1 MRSRKAPASMARCFY
16 HAMACAF
23 VSALLLSVCAAAQ
36 QPAQRKRAPRMTT
49 DDVMQPVAATPDDAV
64 DTKAAD
70 GKAEAGKP
78 EAAKGE
84 KQAVSA
90 DEAAWRERVSQ
101 AREKAKAAERA
112 AEEGELR
119 ITSLRNELGV
129 SGRSPQAR
137 NQTAADLEAAG
148 QKLKEL
154 RAQSSE
160 ASADLKALLEYG
172 KDKGYSEAA
181 GPKATT
187 AEGKANEDYYRG
199 RYAELNEE
207 IQTAERRMQ
216 LYTDRISDLQ
226 QRILN
231 NGSAG
236 AGKKGGDNFTLAQL
250 QQDKEEAQHSFDEA
264 KAAKSR
270 ALEKR
275 DALIEEARRA
285 GLPPGIFR

>member
-1 MRSRKAPASMARCFY
+1 MRSRKAPASLARCFY

-23 VSALLLSVCAAAQ
+23 ALTLLFAVCAAAQ
-36 QPAQRKRAPRMTT
+36 QPAQRKRAPRMTS
-49 DDVMQPVAATPDDAV
+49 DDVSQPVASTPDDAG
-64 DTKAAD
+64 DTKPVD

-78 EAAKGE
+78 EAAKGDRKE
-84 KQAVSA
+84 VSVE
-90 DEAAWRERVSQ
+90 EAAWRERVSQ

-137 NQTAADLEAAG
+137 NQTAADLETAG
-148 QKLKEL
+148 QKLKDL
-154 RAQSSE
+154 RTQSSE

-172 KDKGYSEAA
+172 KDKGYSEAE
-181 GPKATT
+181 GPKATN
-187 AEGKANEDYYRG
+187 AEGKANEEYYRG
-199 RYAELNEE
+199 RFAELNEE
-207 IQTAERRMQ
+207 VQTAERRMQ

-250 QQDKEEAQHSFDEA
+250 QQDKEEAQRSFNEA
-264 KAAKSR
+264 QAAKNR

-285 GLPPGIFR
+285 GLPPGLFR